1 MVSAD
6 NVNNKSI
13 LMFLYFC
20 RAIISVFSKIGG
32 VRLNLMKIIWKR
44 PFSRYSLIDKITRS

>member
-20 RAIISVFSKIGG
+20 RAITSVFSKIGG
-32 VRLNLMKIIWKR
+32 VRLNLMKII
-44 PFSRYSLIDKITRS
+44 